1 MSPGVVETPMGRLEM
16 TSTEGM
22 SEIAT
27 GCALGRI
34 GRAEEVATVIRF
46 LCSEQ
51 ASYLTG
57 TDILVDGGAV
67 AVFG

>member
-1 MSPGVVETPMGRLEM
+1 M
-16 TSTEGM
+16 
-22 SEIAT
+22 AA
-27 GCALGRI
+27 GCALGRT
-34 GRAEEVATVIRF
+34 GAAEEVAAVIRF

-57 TDILVDGGAV
+57 TDVLVDGGAV

>member
-1 MSPGVVETPMGRLEM
+1 MGRLELS
-16 TSTEGM
+16 STEGT
-22 SEIAT
+22 SEMAN

-34 GRAEEVATVIRF
+34 GRPEEVAAVIRF